1 MGLTATRI
9 KLVLWKNFK
18 IRGRN
23 PLRTVLE
30 IFWPICLFGVIVS
43 LRTLTELTMQKE
55 CHYSAYAMPSAGLI
69 PWIQSIACNL
79 NTPCHE
85 KQTATE
91 RFGQVRNKPK
101 NYGAVENFGLEG
113 RNLVVFE
120 VFGVK

>member
-55 CHYSAYAMPSAGLI
+55 CHYM
-69 PWIQSIACNL
+69 
-79 NTPCHE
+79 
-85 KQTATE
+85 
-91 RFGQVRNKPK
+91 
-101 NYGAVENFGLEG
+101 
-113 RNLVVFE
+113 VVFLKCHIL
-120 VFGVK
+120 G